1 MKKIFKGIGYS
12 VMVIV
17 VLIVLFFTGIYFF
30 NRYALTQEAKTLV
43 SYGEQITVDK
53 HKMTVAT
60 KGDATKQPIV
70 LLPGFG
76 TGSPVLDFNELAT
89 DLSKQYYV
97 VTIEPFGYG
106 LSDVVSTKRDLETI
120 SNELHTA
127 IQELN
132 LKNYILMGHSIA
144 GLYTLDYLNRYPDEV
159 NTFIGIDT
167 SVPFQGDTQT
177 DMSASLDLLSSSG
190 VYRALSSVNPDLLN
204 YPKGTKEEKEEF
216 RKLSL
221 KNMGNTTILNEAKAM
236 PQNFKDSEKL
246 RYPKNDSVLFIL
258 ASESIEDTTNGDWL
272 KLHENMVSD
281 LKKSEI
287 VVLDGPHYLHHTQ
300 ASTIAKLTTEF
311 LETN

>member
-1 MKKIFKGIGYS
+1 MKKLLKGFGYS
-12 VMVIV
+12 LLVIF

-30 NRYALTQEAKTLV
+30 NRYALTQEAKTIV
-43 SYGEQITVDK
+43 SYGEKISVNNHQ
-53 HKMTVAT
+53 MTVAT

-76 TGSPVLDFNELAT
+76 TGSPVLDFDELAT
-89 DLSKQYYV
+89 DLSQNYYV
-97 VTIEPFGYG
+97 VMIEPFGYG

-120 SNELHTA
+120 STELHTA

-177 DMSASLDLLSSSG
+177 DMSTSLELLSSSG
-190 VYRALSSVNPDLLN
+190 IYRALSVLNPDLLN
-204 YPKGTKEEKEEF
+204 YPPGTKEQKEEF

-246 RYPKNDSVLFIL
+246 RYPKDDAVLFIL
-258 ASESIEDTTNGDWL
+258 ASESIADTTNGDWL

-281 LKKSEI
+281 VKKNEI
-287 VVLDGPHYLHHTQ
+287 IVLDGPHYLHHTQ
-300 ASTIAKLTTEF
+300 ASTITKLTNEF
-311 LETN
+311 LATD